1 MVANTSSNSTTRG
14 LDGMAEAPTGR
25 QAEIL
30 AFIED
35 HVARHG
41 YPPTVREIGTGVGLA
56 SPSTVH
62 RHLEKLEEGG
72 HLTRDPS
79 KPRAMLVG
87 IKGGKTPAA
96 TVTPDFMLPL
106 VGAVAA
112 GAPILADEHVED
124 HVAAPFAADYLLRVK
139 GDSMINAGILDG
151 DLVAVK
157 QQDTARDGQI
167 VVALLEDE
175 ATVKRVYREPGGVRL
190 EAENEAYE
198 PIRGTDIKVIGR
210 VVGVMRDL

>member
-1 MVANTSSNSTTRG
+1 
-14 LDGMAEAPTGR
+14 
-25 QAEIL
+25 
-30 AFIED
+30 
-35 HVARHG
+35 
-41 YPPTVREIGTGVGLA
+41 VREIGTGVGLA

-72 HLTRDPS
+72 HLRRDPS

-87 IKGGKTPAA
+87 LNGGRKQAA
-96 TVTPDFMLPL
+96 PPPRESTLPL

-112 GAPILADEHVED
+112 GAPILAEEHVED

-157 QQDTARDGQI
+157 QQDSARDGQI
-167 VVALLEDE
+167 VVARLGDE
-175 ATVKRVYREPGGVRL
+175 VTVKRYQKTGSVITLLP
-190 EAENEAYE
+190 ENTEFE
-198 PIRGTDIKVIGR
+198 PIIVKPDADQFALEGLA
-210 VVGVMRDL
+210 VGLLRSWH

>member
-1 MVANTSSNSTTRG
+1 
-14 LDGMAEAPTGR
+14 MATAPTGR

-35 HVARHG
+35 HVERHG
-41 YPPTVREIGTGVGLA
+41 YPPTVREIGQGVGLA

-72 HLTRDPS
+72 HLRRDPS

-87 IKGGKTPAA
+87 LPGGKQAAPPAPM
-96 TVTPDFMLPL
+96 TLPL

-112 GAPILADEHVED
+112 GAPILAEEHVED

-157 QQDTARDGQI
+157 QQQDARDGQI

-198 PIRGTDIKVIGR
+198 PIRGTDIRVIGR
-210 VVGVMRDL
+210 VVGVMRDI

>member
-1 MVANTSSNSTTRG
+1 
-14 LDGMAEAPTGR
+14 MATAPTGR

-35 HVARHG
+35 HVERHG
-41 YPPTVREIGTGVGLA
+41 YPPTVREIGQGVGLA

-72 HLTRDPS
+72 HLRRDPS

-87 IKGGKTPAA
+87 LQGGKQAASAKQAGSVAPAPM
-96 TVTPDFMLPL
+96 TLPL

-124 HVAAPFAADYLLRVK
+124 HVAAPFAADYLLRVR

-157 QQDTARDGQI
+157 QQDDARDGQI

-190 EAENEAYE
+190 EAENEAYD
-198 PIRGTDIKVIGR
+198 PIRSPDIKVIGR
-210 VVGVMRDL
+210 VVGVMRDI

>member
-1 MVANTSSNSTTRG
+1 MVANTSSTSTIEG
-14 LDGMAEAPTGR
+14 FDGMAEAPTGR

-62 RHLEKLEEGG
+62 RHLEKLEAGG

-87 IKGGKTPAA
+87 IKGGKAPQPAA
-96 TVTPDFMLPL
+96 SAEFMLPL

-157 QQDTARDGQI
+157 KQDTARDGQI
-167 VVALLEDE
+167 VVALLGDE

-198 PIRGTDIKVIGR
+198 PIIGTDIAVIGR

>member
-1 MVANTSSNSTTRG
+1 
-14 LDGMAEAPTGR
+14 MATAPTAR
-25 QAEIL
+25 QTDIL

-35 HVARHG
+35 HVHRHG
-41 YPPTVREIGTGVGLA
+41 YPPTVREIGHGVGLA

-62 RHLEKLEEGG
+62 RHLEKLEQSG

-87 IKGGKTPAA
+87 LPGGRRPHSPAGGGA
-96 TVTPDFMLPL
+96 LTLPL

-112 GAPILADEHVED
+112 GSPILAEEHIED
-124 HVAAPFAADYLLRVK
+124 HIAAPFAADYLLRVK

-157 QQDTARDGQI
+157 QQDDARDGQI
-167 VVALLEDE
+167 VVALIEDE
-175 ATVKRVYREPGGVRL
+175 ATVKRVFREPGGVRL
-190 EAENEAYE
+190 EAENPAYE
-198 PIRGTDIKVIGR
+198 PIRGTGITVIGR
-210 VVGVMRDL
+210 VVGVMRNV

>member
-1 MVANTSSNSTTRG
+1 
-14 LDGMAEAPTGR
+14 MATVPSGR

-30 AFIED
+30 AFIEE
-35 HVARHG
+35 HLAAHG
-41 YPPTVREIGTGVGLA
+41 YPPTVREIGKGVGLA

-72 HLTRDPS
+72 HLRRDAS

-87 IKGGKTPAA
+87 LNGGRKQPPPAQPES
-96 TVTPDFMLPL
+96 TLPL
-106 VGAVAA
+106 VGSVAA
-112 GAPILADEHVED
+112 GAPILAEEHVEE

-157 QQDTARDGQI
+157 QQDTAPDGQI

-198 PIRGTDIKVIGR
+198 PIRSPDIQVIGR

>member
-1 MVANTSSNSTTRG
+1 
-14 LDGMAEAPTGR
+14 MATAPTGR

-35 HVARHG
+35 HVERHG
-41 YPPTVREIGTGVGLA
+41 YPPTVREIGRGVGLA

-72 HLTRDPS
+72 HLRRDPS

-87 IKGGKTPAA
+87 LPGGRQAASAKQAASAAPAPM
-96 TVTPDFMLPL
+96 TLPL
-106 VGAVAA
+106 LGAVAA

-124 HVAAPFAADYLLRVK
+124 HVAAPFAADYLLRVQ
-139 GDSMINAGILDG
+139 GDSMVNAGILDG

-157 QQDTARDGQI
+157 QQDDVRDGQI

-175 ATVKRVYREPGGVRL
+175 ATVKRAYRESGGVRL
-190 EAENEAYE
+190 EAENEAYD
-198 PIRGTDIKVIGR
+198 PIRSPDIRVIGR

>member
-1 MVANTSSNSTTRG
+1 
-14 LDGMAEAPTGR
+14 MATAPTGR

-35 HVARHG
+35 HVERNG
-41 YPPTVREIGTGVGLA
+41 YPPTVREIGQGVGLA

-62 RHLEKLEEGG
+62 RHLEKLEASG
-72 HLTRDPS
+72 HLRRDPS

-87 IKGGKTPAA
+87 AQGGRAASHAPAM
-96 TVTPDFMLPL
+96 TLPL

-124 HVAAPFAADYLLRVK
+124 HVAAPFQADYLLRVK
-139 GDSMINAGILDG
+139 GDSMIDAGILDG

-157 QQDTARDGQI
+157 QQDTARDGEI
-167 VVALLEDE
+167 VVALLGDE

-190 EAENEAYE
+190 EAENAAYE
-198 PIRGTDIKVIGR
+198 PIRGTGISVIGR

>member
-1 MVANTSSNSTTRG
+1 
-14 LDGMAEAPTGR
+14 MASAPTGR

-35 HVARHG
+35 HVERHG
-41 YPPTVREIGTGVGLA
+41 YPPTVREIGQGVGLA

-72 HLTRDPS
+72 HLRRDPS

-87 IKGGKTPAA
+87 VQGGRAGGQAAPAPM
-96 TVTPDFMLPL
+96 TLPL

-112 GAPILADEHVED
+112 GAPILAEEHVED

-139 GDSMINAGILDG
+139 GDSMVNAGILDG

-157 QQDTARDGQI
+157 QQDTARDGEI
-167 VVALLEDE
+167 VVALMGEE
-175 ATVKRVYREPGGVRL
+175 ATVKRVFREPGGVRL
-190 EAENEAYE
+190 EAENDAYD
-198 PIRGTDIKVIGR
+198 PIRGTDISVIGR

>member
-1 MVANTSSNSTTRG
+1 MVANTSSTSTIEG
-14 LDGMAEAPTGR
+14 FDGMAEAPTGR

-35 HVARHG
+35 HVAHHG

-62 RHLEKLEEGG
+62 RHLEKLEAGG

-87 IKGGKTPAA
+87 MKGGKAPQRAA
-96 TVTPDFMLPL
+96 SAEFMLPL

-157 QQDTARDGQI
+157 KQDTARDGQI
-167 VVALLEDE
+167 VVALLGDE

-198 PIRGTDIKVIGR
+198 PIIGTDIAVIGR

>member
-1 MVANTSSNSTTRG
+1 MVANTSSTFTIEG
-14 LDGMAEAPTGR
+14 FDGMAEAPTGR

-35 HVARHG
+35 HVVHHG

-62 RHLEKLEEGG
+62 RHLEKLEAGG

-87 IKGGKTPAA
+87 IKGGQAPQPAA
-96 TVTPDFMLPL
+96 SSEFMLPL

-157 QQDTARDGQI
+157 KQDTARDGQI
-167 VVALLEDE
+167 VVALLGDE

-198 PIRGTDIKVIGR
+198 PIIGTDIAVIGR

>member
-1 MVANTSSNSTTRG
+1 
-14 LDGMAEAPTGR
+14 MASAPTGR

-35 HVARHG
+35 HVERHG
-41 YPPTVREIGTGVGLA
+41 YPPTVREIGAGVGLA

-72 HLTRDPS
+72 HLRRDPS

-87 IKGGKTPAA
+87 IAGGRAGEAGPPPMT
-96 TVTPDFMLPL
+96 LPL

-124 HVAAPFAADYLLRVK
+124 HVAAPFSADYLLRVK

-157 QQDTARDGQI
+157 QQDTARDGEI
-167 VVALLEDE
+167 VVALLGDE

-190 EAENEAYE
+190 EAENEAYD
-198 PIRGTDIKVIGR
+198 PIRGTDISVIGR

>member
-1 MVANTSSNSTTRG
+1 MVANTSSTSTIEG

-62 RHLEKLEEGG
+62 RHLEKLEAGG

-87 IKGGKTPAA
+87 LKGGRDAA
-96 TVTPDFMLPL
+96 PSAAPEFMLPL

-124 HVAAPFAADYLLRVK
+124 HVAAPFTADYLLRVK

-198 PIRGTDIKVIGR
+198 PIRSPDIKVIGR

>member
-1 MVANTSSNSTTRG
+1 MVANTSSTSTIEG
-14 LDGMAEAPTGR
+14 FDGMAEAPTGR

-35 HVARHG
+35 HVALHG
-41 YPPTVREIGTGVGLA
+41 YPPSVREIGTGVGLA

-62 RHLEKLEEGG
+62 RHLEKLEAGG

-87 IKGGKTPAA
+87 IKGGKAPQPAA
-96 TVTPDFMLPL
+96 SSEFMLPL

-157 QQDTARDGQI
+157 KQDTARDGQI
-167 VVALLEDE
+167 VVALLGDE

-198 PIRGTDIKVIGR
+198 PIIGTDIAVIGR

>member
-1 MVANTSSNSTTRG
+1 
-14 LDGMAEAPTGR
+14 MASAPAGR

-35 HVARHG
+35 HVDRHG
-41 YPPTVREIGTGVGLA
+41 YPPTVREIGQGVGLA

-62 RHLEKLEEGG
+62 RHLEKLEQGG
-72 HLTRDPS
+72 HLRRDAS

-87 IKGGKTPAA
+87 LQGGRSAERSGPPPMT
-96 TVTPDFMLPL
+96 LPL

-112 GAPILADEHVED
+112 GAPILAEEHVQD

-157 QQDTARDGQI
+157 QQDTARDGEI
-167 VVALLEDE
+167 VVALMGEE

-190 EAENEAYE
+190 EAENDAYD
-198 PIRGTDIKVIGR
+198 PIRGTDISVIGR

>member
-1 MVANTSSNSTTRG
+1 MVANTSSTSTIEG
-14 LDGMAEAPTGR
+14 FDGMAEAPTGR

-35 HVARHG
+35 HVAHHG

-62 RHLEKLEEGG
+62 RHLEKLEAGG

-87 IKGGKTPAA
+87 IKGGKAPQPAA
-96 TVTPDFMLPL
+96 SSEFMLPL

-157 QQDTARDGQI
+157 KQDTARDGQI
-167 VVALLEDE
+167 VVALLGDE

-198 PIRGTDIKVIGR
+198 PIIGTDIAVIGR

>member
-1 MVANTSSNSTTRG
+1 MVANTSSTSTIEG
-14 LDGMAEAPTGR
+14 FDGMAEAPTGR

-35 HVARHG
+35 HVAQHG

-62 RHLEKLEEGG
+62 RHLEKLEAGG

-87 IKGGKTPAA
+87 IKGGKGSQPAA
-96 TVTPDFMLPL
+96 SPDFMLPL

-157 QQDTARDGQI
+157 KQDTARDGQI
-167 VVALLEDE
+167 VVALLGDE

-198 PIRGTDIKVIGR
+198 PIIGTDIAVIGR

>member
-1 MVANTSSNSTTRG
+1 MANTSSTSPTPGALR
-14 LDGMAEAPTGR
+14 MATAPTGR

-35 HVARHG
+35 HVERNG
-41 YPPTVREIGTGVGLA
+41 YPPTVREIGQGVGLA

-62 RHLEKLEEGG
+62 RHLEKLEASG
-72 HLTRDPS
+72 HLRRDPS

-87 IKGGKTPAA
+87 AQGGRAASHAPAM
-96 TVTPDFMLPL
+96 TLPL

-112 GAPILADEHVED
+112 GAPILAEEHVED
-124 HVAAPFAADYLLRVK
+124 HVAAPFRADYLLRVK
-139 GDSMINAGILDG
+139 GDSMIDAGILDG

-157 QQDTARDGQI
+157 QQDTARDGEI
-167 VVALLEDE
+167 VVALLGDE

-190 EAENEAYE
+190 EAENAAYE
-198 PIRGTDIKVIGR
+198 PIRGTGISVIGR

>member
-1 MVANTSSNSTTRG
+1 MAN
-14 LDGMAEAPTGR
+14 APTGR

-35 HVARHG
+35 HVERHG
-41 YPPTVREIGTGVGLA
+41 YPPTVREIGRGVGLA

-72 HLTRDPS
+72 HLRRDPS

-87 IKGGKTPAA
+87 LQGGRSASHAGPAPM
-96 TVTPDFMLPL
+96 TLPL

-112 GAPILADEHVED
+112 GAPILADEQVED
-124 HVAAPFAADYLLRVK
+124 HVPAPFAADYLLRVK

-157 QQDTARDGQI
+157 QQDTARDGEI
-167 VVALLEDE
+167 VVALLGEE

-190 EAENEAYE
+190 EAENDAYD
-198 PIRGTDIKVIGR
+198 PIRSTDISVIGR

>member
-1 MVANTSSNSTTRG
+1 
-14 LDGMAEAPTGR
+14 MATAPTGR

-30 AFIED
+30 AFIEEHLD
-35 HVARHG
+35 THG
-41 YPPTVREIGTGVGLA
+41 YPPTVREIGQGVGLA

-72 HLTRDPS
+72 HLRRDPS

-87 IKGGKTPAA
+87 MKGGRAGGASQASNGPT
-96 TVTPDFMLPL
+96 LPL

-112 GAPILADEHVED
+112 GAPILAEEHVED
-124 HVAAPFAADYLLRVK
+124 RVAAPFAADYLLRVK

-157 QQDTARDGQI
+157 QQADARDGQI
-167 VVALLEDE
+167 VVALLGEE
-175 ATVKRVYREPGGVRL
+175 ATVKRVFREPGGVRL

-198 PIRGTDIKVIGR
+198 PIRSPEIQVIGR

>member
-1 MVANTSSNSTTRG
+1 
-14 LDGMAEAPTGR
+14 MASAPTGR

-35 HVARHG
+35 HVDRHG
-41 YPPTVREIGTGVGLA
+41 YPPTVREIGQGVGLA

-62 RHLEKLEEGG
+62 RHLEKLEQGG
-72 HLTRDPS
+72 HLRRDAS

-87 IKGGKTPAA
+87 LQGGRSAERSGPPPMT
-96 TVTPDFMLPL
+96 LPL

-112 GAPILADEHVED
+112 GAPILADEHVQD

-157 QQDTARDGQI
+157 QQDTARDGEI
-167 VVALLEDE
+167 VVALMGEE

-190 EAENEAYE
+190 EAENDAYD
-198 PIRGTDIKVIGR
+198 PIRGTDISVIGR

>member
-1 MVANTSSNSTTRG
+1 
-14 LDGMAEAPTGR
+14 MATAPTGR

-35 HVARHG
+35 HVERHG
-41 YPPTVREIGTGVGLA
+41 YPPTVREIGQGVGLA

-72 HLTRDPS
+72 HLRRDPS

-87 IKGGKTPAA
+87 LQGGKQVASAKQAASAAPAPM
-96 TVTPDFMLPL
+96 TLPL

-157 QQDTARDGQI
+157 QQDDARDGQI

-190 EAENEAYE
+190 EAENEAYD
-198 PIRGTDIKVIGR
+198 PIRSPDIKVIGR
-210 VVGVMRDL
+210 VVGVMRDI

>member
-1 MVANTSSNSTTRG
+1 MVANTSSTSTIEG
-14 LDGMAEAPTGR
+14 FDGMAEAPTGR

-35 HVARHG
+35 HVAHHG

-62 RHLEKLEEGG
+62 RHLEKLEAGG

-87 IKGGKTPAA
+87 IKGGKAPQPAA
-96 TVTPDFMLPL
+96 SSEFMLPL

-157 QQDTARDGQI
+157 KQDTARDGQI
-167 VVALLEDE
+167 VVALLGDE
-175 ATVKRVYREPGGVRL
+175 ATVKRVYREPDGVRL

-198 PIRGTDIKVIGR
+198 PIIGTDIAVIGR

>member
-1 MVANTSSNSTTRG
+1 
-14 LDGMAEAPTGR
+14 MATAPTGR
-25 QAEIL
+25 RAEIL

-35 HVARHG
+35 HVERHG
-41 YPPTVREIGTGVGLA
+41 YPPTVREIGRGVGLA

-72 HLTRDPS
+72 HLRRDPS

-87 IKGGKTPAA
+87 LPGGRQAASAKQAASAAPAPM
-96 TVTPDFMLPL
+96 TLPL
-106 VGAVAA
+106 LGAVAA

-124 HVAAPFAADYLLRVK
+124 HVAAPFAADYLLRVQ
-139 GDSMINAGILDG
+139 GDSMVNAGILDG

-157 QQDTARDGQI
+157 QQDDVRDGQI

-175 ATVKRVYREPGGVRL
+175 ATVKRAYRESGGVRL
-190 EAENEAYE
+190 EAENEAYD
-198 PIRGTDIKVIGR
+198 PIRSPDIRVIGR

>member
-1 MVANTSSNSTTRG
+1 
-14 LDGMAEAPTGR
+14 
-25 QAEIL
+25 
-30 AFIED
+30 
-35 HVARHG
+35 
-41 YPPTVREIGTGVGLA
+41 
-56 SPSTVH
+56 
-62 RHLEKLEEGG
+62 
-72 HLTRDPS
+72 
-79 KPRAMLVG
+79 MLVG
-87 IKGGKTPAA
+87 IKGGKAPQPAA
-96 TVTPDFMLPL
+96 SSEFMLPL

-157 QQDTARDGQI
+157 KQDTARDGQI
-167 VVALLEDE
+167 VVALLGDE

-198 PIRGTDIKVIGR
+198 PIIGTDIAVIGR

>member
-1 MVANTSSNSTTRG
+1 
-14 LDGMAEAPTGR
+14 MAEAPTGR

-30 AFIED
+30 TFIEG

-41 YPPTVREIGTGVGLA
+41 YPPTIREIGAGVGLA

-62 RHLEKLEEGG
+62 RHLEKLEDGG
-72 HLTRDPS
+72 HLRRDPS

-87 IKGGKTPAA
+87 LKGGGRTRSAEHRA
-96 TVTPDFMLPL
+96 ESSLPL

-112 GAPILADEHVED
+112 GAPLLAEEHVED
-124 HVAAPFAADYLLRVK
+124 YVPAPFAADYLLRVK

-151 DLVAVK
+151 DLIAVK

-167 VVALLEDE
+167 VVALVEDE
-175 ATVKRVYREPGGVRL
+175 ATVKRIFREPGGVRL
-190 EAENEAYE
+190 EAENEAYA
-198 PIRGTDIKVIGR
+198 PIRGPDIKVIGR

>member
-1 MVANTSSNSTTRG
+1 
-14 LDGMAEAPTGR
+14 MATAPTGR

-35 HVARHG
+35 HVERHG
-41 YPPTVREIGTGVGLA
+41 YPPTVREIGQGVGLA

-72 HLTRDPS
+72 HLRRDPS

-87 IKGGKTPAA
+87 LQGGKQAASAKQAGSAAPAPM
-96 TVTPDFMLPL
+96 TLPL

-157 QQDTARDGQI
+157 QQDDARDGQI

-190 EAENEAYE
+190 EAENEAYD
-198 PIRGTDIKVIGR
+198 PIRSPDIKVIGR
-210 VVGVMRDL
+210 VVGVMRDI

>member
-1 MVANTSSNSTTRG
+1 MVANTSSTSTIEG
-14 LDGMAEAPTGR
+14 FDGMADAPTGR

-62 RHLEKLEEGG
+62 RHLEKLEAGG

-87 IKGGKTPAA
+87 IKGGKAPQPAA
-96 TVTPDFMLPL
+96 SAEFMLPL

-157 QQDTARDGQI
+157 KQDTARDGQI
-167 VVALLEDE
+167 VVALLGDE

-198 PIRGTDIKVIGR
+198 PIIGTDIAVIGR

>member
-1 MVANTSSNSTTRG
+1 MVANTSSTSTIEG
-14 LDGMAEAPTGR
+14 FDGMAEAPTGR

-62 RHLEKLEEGG
+62 RHLEKLEAGG

-87 IKGGKTPAA
+87 IKGGKAPQPAA
-96 TVTPDFMLPL
+96 SSEFMLPL

-157 QQDTARDGQI
+157 KQDTARDGQI
-167 VVALLEDE
+167 VVALLGDE

-198 PIRGTDIKVIGR
+198 PIIGTDIAVIGR

>member
-1 MVANTSSNSTTRG
+1 MVANTSSTSTIEG
-14 LDGMAEAPTGR
+14 FESMAEAPTGR

-35 HVARHG
+35 HVAHHG

-62 RHLEKLEEGG
+62 RHLEKLEAGG

-87 IKGGKTPAA
+87 IKGGTAQQVDRRSEF
-96 TVTPDFMLPL
+96 TLPL

-124 HVAAPFAADYLLRVK
+124 YVAAPFTADYLLRVK

-198 PIRGTDIKVIGR
+198 PIRGTDIRVIGR

>member
-1 MVANTSSNSTTRG
+1 MVANTSSTSTIEG
-14 LDGMAEAPTGR
+14 FDGMAEAPTGR

-62 RHLEKLEEGG
+62 RHLEKLEAGG

-87 IKGGKTPAA
+87 IKGGKAPQPAA
-96 TVTPDFMLPL
+96 SSEFMLPL

-157 QQDTARDGQI
+157 KQDTARDGQI
-167 VVALLEDE
+167 VVALLGEE

-198 PIRGTDIKVIGR
+198 PIIGTDIAVIGR

>member
-1 MVANTSSNSTTRG
+1 MVANTSSTSTIEG
-14 LDGMAEAPTGR
+14 FDGMAEAPTGR
-25 QAEIL
+25 QEEIL

-35 HVARHG
+35 HVAHHG

-62 RHLEKLEEGG
+62 RHLEKLEAGG

-87 IKGGKTPAA
+87 MKGGKAPQRAA
-96 TVTPDFMLPL
+96 SAEFMLPL

-157 QQDTARDGQI
+157 KQDTARDGQI
-167 VVALLEDE
+167 VVALLGDE

-198 PIRGTDIKVIGR
+198 PIIGTDIAVIGR

>member
-1 MVANTSSNSTTRG
+1 MVANTSSTSTIEG
-14 LDGMAEAPTGR
+14 FDGMAEAPTGR

-35 HVARHG
+35 HVAHHG

-62 RHLEKLEEGG
+62 RHLEKLEAGG

-87 IKGGKTPAA
+87 IKGGKAPQPAA
-96 TVTPDFMLPL
+96 SAEFMLPL

-157 QQDTARDGQI
+157 KQDTARDGQI
-167 VVALLEDE
+167 VVALLGDE

-198 PIRGTDIKVIGR
+198 PIIGTDIAVIGR